1 MQRNL
6 SKLNI
11 EDQQT
16 ISLELWTGGG
26 NLVALDDF
34 KSYFTDETEL
44 VDTLRNI
51 ILLVPRKIKNIEEVK
66 REQMLRV
73 HPLIDEYTAL
83 SLAPAS

>member
-51 ILLVPRKIKNIEEVK
+51 ILLVPRKIKNIEEGIK
-66 REQMLRV
+66 K
-73 HPLIDEYTAL
+73 ITNFGA
-83 SLAPAS
+83 APGSRL